1 MTAHDMPEPLT
12 DLREPSHP
20 TNGLLRKARKLVV
33 LIIGVTLL
41 LLGAAMLVLPGP
53 GTVVI
58 ALGLAVLATEFV
70 WAARLLARVKAKA
83 HDVAEHVRGRSSP

>member
-1 MTAHDMPEPLT
+1 MPAHDVPEPLT
-12 DLREPSHP
+12 DLSDPSQP
-20 TNGLLRKARKLVV
+20 TNGVLRQARKLVV

-58 ALGLAVLATEFV
+58 FFGLALLATEFV
-70 WAARLLARVKAKA
+70 WAARLLLRVKEKARDMAARVQGK
-83 HDVAEHVRGRSSP
+83 